1 VATITRTTTRS
12 RRSRSY
18 EETNRDN
25 LARALGEESLP
36 AIGGLARRSGN
47 YAFPFSKSLC
57 ACAPTYTLLLRR
69 RPIHLVVLP
78 YAVNTS
84 PRRSTALHP
93 NTLIPPGDAA
103 STVSNSL
110 IRNQHATKRRSP
122 LHILYCLRLHTH
134 LCPAAG
140 LRQQSDLDR
149 TRRQGSPSL
158 RVSPDTASTAV
169 GQSTAPDTRAYGDA
183 GSRPNHRGIQPF
195 TYDLTLRRTTPHTP
209 LLIDSEERDAY
220 SIVAAL
226 GSGRRGRRTPSARSW
241 SATRAREAPGAG
253 MGPHH
258 CHRTGPHRDCVR
270 LERRRHF

>member
-1 VATITRTTTRS
+1 MATITRTTTRS

-57 ACAPTYTLLLRR
+57 ACAPTYPLLLRR

-122 LHILYCLRLHTH
+122 DCTATSHSLLLA
-134 LCPAAG
+134 PAYTPLPSRRTPTIKRPRPHAQTRKPFTAG
-140 LRQQSDLDR
+140 EPGHGINCSRPIDG
-149 TRRQGSPSL
+149 TRYTRIRRRWIQTKPP
-158 RVSPDTASTAV
+158 RKTAV
-169 GQSTAPDTRAYGDA
+169 HL
-183 GSRPNHRGIQPF
+183 RPNAPP
-195 TYDLTLRRTTPHTP
+195 DDTPHT
-209 LLIDSEERDAY
+209 
-220 SIVAAL
+220 
-226 GSGRRGRRTPSARSW
+226 SA
-241 SATRAREAPGAG
+241 
-253 MGPHH
+253 H
-258 CHRTGPHRDCVR
+258 
-270 LERRRHF
+270 